1 VGKRKEQIV
10 KEKLNGPEYSER
22 RGVPRKTIGKNKG
35 GRPPKLKNQIERA
48 MKTLD
53 AALPDLISR
62 LIDLAYTKN
71 DRDALIYLIDRKMGR
86 PAASINANI
95 KGAIITVSPDD
106 YATAIATARAAEM
119 ALLTMPALL
128 DTPTLQE
135 EYQTIR
141 DE

>member
-1 VGKRKEQIV
+1 MGKRIEQII
-10 KEKLNGPEYSER
+10 ESKLSSPVYAER
-22 RGVPRKTIGKNKG
+22 QGIIKKKPGKNKG

-53 AALPDLISR
+53 SALPDLIAR

-86 PAASINANI
+86 PAASVNATV

-106 YATAIATARAAEM
+106 YAIALAAARAAET
-119 ALLTMPALL
+119 LLLSSP
-128 DTPTLQE
+128 DVVS
-135 EYQTIR
+135 
-141 DE
+141 

>member
-1 VGKRKEQIV
+1 MGKRKEQIIAA
-10 KEKLNGPEYSER
+10 KLNSPEYSER
-22 RGVPRKTIGKNKG
+22 RGRSRGSKNKG

-53 AALPDLISR
+53 AALPDLIAR

-95 KGAIITVSPDD
+95 KGAIIAVSPDD
-106 YATAIATARAAEM
+106 YATAIMTARAAEQ
-119 ALLTMPALL
+119 ALLSMPVLL
-128 DTPTLQE
+128 DPPTLQ
-135 EYQTIR
+135 
-141 DE
+141 